1 MWEGEVL
8 KRHRF
13 DIVSITLG
21 NGSQIGVW
29 HFRCLL
35 FALVLFCHPNPRG
48 DTMLPSLLINWPD
61 HRPCCFLF
69 CVLFCVVLFVW
80 VLFLLL
86 LCGFLFVL
94 CWLDVLARWKLN
106 GLCIDP
112 YSVPLLVTSSIR
124 WCCHCTISLNL
135 QICNWL
141 SGSNRV
147 LFCKRLE

>member
-8 KRHRF
+8 KRHHF

-112 YSVPLLVTSSIR
+112 YSVPLLVHIVDTMMLPLHYFTEFANMQLAFRIQQG
-124 WCCHCTISLNL
+124 T
-135 QICNWL
+135 
-141 SGSNRV
+141 V
-147 LFCKRLE
+147 L